1 MPAPAPARRS
11 PPRDA
16 DDLRARAD
24 GIEGRT
30 LAELAWG
37 LGFVVKGDRVRTKG
51 KAGELLERAL
61 GASGGSAAVHDFP
74 ELGIELKTIP
84 IDERGVPRESTYVCT
99 LVLTEADAAEWSTS
113 WVRAKLAHVLW
124 IPIVTPRDDTE
135 PRIGTPLLW
144 RPTRDQEAQLAAD
157 FDEVVGAIGIGGVE
171 GLTARAGRWL
181 QVRPKARD
189 GNARTLAYGP
199 DGERIATVPRGFY
212 LRPSFTGALLRDPG
226 ATP

>member
-1 MPAPAPARRS
+1 MSTPGPARRS

-24 GIEGRT
+24 GIAGRT

-51 KAGELLERAL
+51 KAGELVERAL

-144 RPTRDQEAQLAAD
+144 RPTHDQEAQLAAD

-189 GNARTLAYGP
+189 GKARTLAYGP

-212 LRPSFTGALLRDPG
+212 LRTLFTGALLRDPS